1 MSRMA
6 QKKKKKDLIEELA
19 YLEEELIRRG
29 KVPPKVD
36 PRAKWQNSF
45 RYMKFQRTYARDPA
59 AFAHDCIDWDGGGP
73 TEYQDHALES
83 IIAKKRIAL
92 WGPRGLG
99 KTKLLSVLAW
109 WGLLTVDHVKE
120 TITAGSFRQLERIL
134 WPEIRAL
141 VPKIKWDHIGRP
153 PPQERKEIKQTD
165 ITLSDTALTITASP
179 REAGKFEGA
188 HAKQRVLAIFD
199 ESKEIEDD
207 IFDSVEG
214 SFSHTEQPL
223 AIAASTPGLQ
233 AGRFYDICRGGP
245 GYLDWY
251 RIHVSKDDMIKAGF
265 MDPEWAEN
273 RRLQWGEDNP
283 KYINQIEGDFAND
296 DPSTIIPFH
305 WVSKAKERWLDME
318 ADGTLPTRAN
328 RVGVDCAWGG
338 ADRAVITRAHN
349 NVILT
354 MREYD
359 YRDTVQLAGQVMMDI
374 GYDKQIPIVV
384 DIIGWGAGVYDTLK
398 HGGYN
403 VVAFNAGAKSEFG
416 DLGPEDEEL
425 EFLNN
430 RAASWYY
437 AWTLLDPNN
446 PDAAAIPDH
455 EYLDAELSTP
465 KWKPT
470 QSGKYQVES
479 KHDIRKRR
487 KGRSTDYA
495 DSAIMAWIA
504 DVILMPKKS
513 KTEVAIVT
521 FALNRGSPSIRI
533 R

>member
-1 MSRMA
+1 MA
-6 QKKKKKDLIEELA
+6 RTKKNELVEELA
-19 YLEEELIRRG
+19 YLEEELVRRG
-29 KVPPKVD
+29 KTPPKVD
-36 PRAKWQNSF
+36 PRSKWQNSF
-45 RYMKFQRTYARDPA
+45 RYMKFQRTYAKDPS
-59 AFAHDCIDWDGGGP
+59 AFAHDCIDWDGGAP

-188 HAKQRVLAIFD
+188 HAKQRVLD

-437 AWTLLDPNN
+437 TWTLLDPNN

-504 DVILMPKKS
+504 DAILMPKKS